1 MEKFLIEIPHEA
13 TESECINAVRI
24 FYQTG
29 SHFLARAQW
38 GCDDGEHNAWLLVDV
53 ENKDQARQ
61 IIPSAFRGK
70 AKIVRLKN
78 FTRQEMDKLAQV
90 HGISR

>member
-1 MEKFLIEIPHEA
+1 MAKFLIEVPHEA

-29 SHFLARAQW
+29 SHFLTNAEW
-38 GCDDGEHNAWLLVDV
+38 GCEDGEHKAWLLVEV

-61 IIPSAFRGK
+61 ILPSAFRSK
-70 AKIVRLKN
+70 AKIVRINK
-78 FTRQEMDKLAQV
+78 FTRQEMDELVQG
-90 HGISR
+90 HGA

>member
-1 MEKFLIEIPHEA
+1 MEKFLIEVPHEE

-29 SHFLARAQW
+29 SHFLTNAEW
-38 GCDDGEHNAWLLVDV
+38 GCEDGEHKAWLLVDV

-61 IIPSAFRGK
+61 ILPSAFRSK
-70 AKIVRLKN
+70 AKIIRIKK
-78 FTRQEMDKLAQV
+78 FTRQEMEELIRV
-90 HGISR
+90 H

>member
-1 MEKFLIEIPHEA
+1 MEKFLIEVPHEE

-29 SHFLARAQW
+29 SHFLSNADW
-38 GCDDGEHNAWLLVDV
+38 GCEDGEHKAWLLVDV

-61 IIPSAFRGK
+61 ILPSAFRSK
-70 AKIVRLKN
+70 AKIIRINK
-78 FTRQEMDKLAQV
+78 FTRQEMDELIRV
-90 HGISR
+90 H

>member
-1 MEKFLIEIPHEA
+1 MEKFLIEVPHEE

-29 SHFLARAQW
+29 SHFLTNAEW
-38 GCDDGEHNAWLLVDV
+38 GCEDGEHKAWLLVDV

-61 IIPSAFRGK
+61 ILPSAFRSK
-70 AKIVRLKN
+70 AKIIRLNK
-78 FTRQEMDKLAQV
+78 FTRQEMEELIRV
-90 HGISR
+90 Y

>member
-1 MEKFLIEIPHEA
+1 MEKFLIEIPHEE

-24 FYQTG
+24 FHQTG

-38 GCDDGEHNAWLLVDV
+38 GCDDGEHKAWLLVDV

-61 IIPSAFRGK
+61 IIPSAFRQK

-78 FTRQEMDKLAQV
+78 FTRIEMVALAQI
-90 HGISR
+90 HGI

>member
-1 MEKFLIEIPHEA
+1 MEKFLIEIPHEE
-13 TESECINAVRI
+13 TESACINAVRI

-38 GCDDGEHNAWLLVDV
+38 GCDDGEHKAWLLVDL
-53 ENKDQARQ
+53 ENKDQALQ
-61 IIPSAFRGK
+61 IIPSAFRQK

-78 FTRQEMDKLAQV
+78 FTRHEMDELAQI
-90 HGISR
+90 HGL